1 MQLFSEIWKMI
12 VESNVL
18 NLVYALLLF
27 LAGWLVSMW
36 IASRL
41 AALMKHWGIGQKISK
56 YVPGDKPEFG
66 LRIETVISRVVFFIL
81 LLLTILGCMSVL
93 NLTEAVQPIRT
104 LMDTVF
110 GYVANVIG
118 AILLAIIAWIVAS
131 VLSYFAG
138 VAVNTL
144 KIDEKLSPALPEKDG
159 RKPAVSTVTATTI
172 YYVVL
177 LLFIPAILR
186 TLKIAGITD
195 PLERM
200 FEKFLIFIPNIVAS
214 VVILVI
220 GLFIAG
226 IIRKAVSGLLFAVKL
241 DELGEKAG
249 CKNVFGEKGL
259 SQLLGIIAYVLV
271 AIPVVIS
278 ALTALKIDA
287 LSNTVSSFFNQILNA
302 TGNILGAAILI
313 FAAFIA
319 GGIVSGLVAQLLDAL
334 GFNKLIGLIL
344 TKWKS
349 DSKVTPAQVVGKL
362 TMIVIMLFAALAA
375 CNILGFTS
383 LAELITTF
391 MKFGGNVLIGIVV
404 LLIGIFLSNVAADAV
419 NEGNN
424 AAVLSLIVRVAV
436 LVFTGAIALN
446 TMNIGG
452 DIVKIA
458 FMLVLGTFAVAAAIA
473 FGIGGRDIA
482 ARKLEE
488 WNDKFFKK

>member
-1 MQLFSEIWKMI
+1 MELFSEIWKMI

-36 IASRL
+36 ISTRVAD
-41 AALMKHWGIGQKISK
+41 LMKHWEIGQKISK
-56 YVPGDKPEFG
+56 CVPGGKPEFG
-66 LRIETVISRVVFFIL
+66 LRIETVITRVIFILL
-81 LLLTILGCMSVL
+81 LLLTILGCMNVL

-104 LMDTVF
+104 LMDTIF
-110 GYVANVIG
+110 GYVANIIG
-118 AILLAIIAWIVAS
+118 AVILAIIAWIVAS
-131 VLSYFAG
+131 LLSYFTGSAMT
-138 VAVNTL
+138 AL

-159 RKPAVSTVTATTI
+159 KKPAVSTVTTTAV
-172 YYVVL
+172 YYIVL

-186 TLKIAGITD
+186 TLKIGGITD
-195 PLERM
+195 PLEKM

-220 GLFIAG
+220 GLFVAG
-226 IIRKAVSGLLFAVKL
+226 IIRKAVSGLLVAVKL

-249 CKNVFGEKGL
+249 CKNIFGEKGL
-259 SQLLGIIAYVLV
+259 SQLFGIIAYVLV
-271 AIPVVIS
+271 VIPVMIS
-278 ALTALKIDA
+278 VLTALKIDA
-287 LSNTVSSFFNQILNA
+287 LSNTVSNFFNQILNA
-302 TGNILGAAILI
+302 MGNILGAGILI

-319 GGIVSGLVAQLLDAL
+319 GGIVSGIVVQLLEAF
-334 GFNKLIGLIL
+334 GFNKLISLIL

-349 DSKVTPAQVVGKL
+349 DSRITPAQVVGKL

-383 LAELITTF
+383 LADILTTF

-419 NEGNN
+419 NAGNN
-424 AAVLSLIVRVAV
+424 AVALSLIVRVVV

-458 FMLVLGTFAVAAAIA
+458 FMLILGTFAVAAAIA